1 MGGKSTFPAIDCRT
15 TGAKFRQRQLMK
27 NLFKFVVFVAVLS
40 LAISALYD
48 YQLRRGGLNL
58 LGRRQPEK
66 YTLAADPSIDAKSV
80 ASLEALNRE
89 RRELVNSVVPSVVA
103 IKTSKKIVRREQ
115 SLDPF
120 QFFFRNSRQFRNP
133 REEELVQNSLGSGVI
148 VTNEGHIITNN
159 HVVDQV
165 DEIEVQLSDG
175 QTRKARLIG
184 ADAQVDL
191 AVLKIDDS
199 NVKPLKLAD
208 SDTVQAGDFV
218 LAIGNPFGFEETVTD
233 GIVSSKGRP
242 NRADAFGDLLQ
253 TNAAINP
260 GNSGGPLINLR
271 GEVIG
276 INTAIISRSGG
287 SQGIGFA
294 IPSNTVRSALESLLK
309 QGRIIRGYLGIQGR
323 IPRGNEP
330 AAEDEGV
337 VVDQVVPGS
346 PAAEAQLQKGDVI
359 QRFNGH
365 DVKNFQQLRTYVSQ
379 VDLNKKVELEVV
391 RGGKPMKVTAQ
402 IKEQP
407 VDYLTSGVAPQP
419 KPSQVQPDEQN
430 EPDQPDQPGQPDQS
444 DGSGGGLAG
453 VAVSDLTPQ
462 LAKQLDLPNGVRGV
476 VVMQVDPA
484 LGAADLQ
491 RGDVIEEVNQQ
502 PVVSAAEFKKAAF
515 GADPKQPQVLS
526 VCRHRTRSFVVL
538 RPR

>member
-1 MGGKSTFPAIDCRT
+1 MR
-15 TGAKFRQRQLMK
+15 
-27 NLFKFVVFVAVLS
+27 NLLKFVIFVAVLS

-48 YQLRRGGLNL
+48 YQLRHGGLNV
-58 LGRRQPEK
+58 LGHREPEK
-66 YTLAADPSIDAKSV
+66 YTLADKPTIDPKNI

-89 RRELVNSVVPSVVA
+89 RRELVNSVIPSVVA
-103 IKTSKKIVRREQ
+103 VKTSKKISRREQ

-120 QFFFRNSRQFRNP
+120 QFFFRNSRQFRSP
-133 REEELVQNSLGSGVI
+133 REEALVQNSLGSGVI

-175 QTRKARLIG
+175 QTRKARLVG

-191 AVLKIDDS
+191 AVLKIDDP

-233 GIVSSKGRP
+233 GIISSKGRP

-271 GEVIG
+271 GEVVG

-294 IPSNTVRSALESLLK
+294 IPSNTVRTALESLLK

-323 IPRGNEP
+323 VGRDND
-330 AAEDEGV
+330 ASSDQGV
-337 VVDQVVPGS
+337 VVDDVVPGS

-359 QRFNGH
+359 RKFNGH
-365 DVKNFQQLRTYVSQ
+365 DVQNFLQLRTLVSQ
-379 VDLNKKVELEVV
+379 VDLNKKVEVELV

-407 VDYLTSGVAPQP
+407 LDYLTSRVAPSQGSPQP
-419 KPSQVQPDEQN
+419 EPGGDEDSAQPDEPPQSN
-430 EPDQPDQPGQPDQS
+430 QPGRS
-444 DGSGGGLAG
+444 GSALGG
-453 VAVSDLTPQ
+453 VSVSELTPQ
-462 LAKQLDLPNGVRGV
+462 LAGQLDLPNGIRGV
-476 VVMQVDPA
+476 IVTQTDPSM
-484 LGAADLQ
+484 GAADLQ
-491 RGDVIEEVNQQ
+491 KGDVIEEVNQQ
-502 PVVSAAEFKKAAF
+502 PVTSVADFKKAVA
-515 GADPKQPQVLS
+515 GLDPSQAQVLS
-526 VCRHRTRSFVVL
+526 VCRHRARSFVVI
-538 RPR
+538 RPH